1 MRWISVKDRL
11 PEPGSYVLVFTDDRD
26 TYTALYYVCGYENH
40 GHWMVIDRPSRFYK
54 IAHKVTHWMPLPKP
68 PEDCDNDAEDI
79 EHEPVIHAN
88 WILIQNVGFFHNRV
102 VKCSHC
108 GNILDMG
115 GVNAGR
121 GDANFCPNCGAKMDG

>member
-11 PEPGSYVLVFTDDRD
+11 PSYEKLVIV
-26 TYTALYYVCGYENH
+26 YSEN
-40 GHWMVIDRPSRFYK
+40 GEIGLSYLDGDEKWYGDVKDVSY
-54 IAHKVTHWMPLPKP
+54 WMPLPEP

-108 GNILDMG
+108 GNILDMD